1 MKVFLK
7 IIFLSCF
14 AELTRCHIL
23 PIGSKICDPVRQK
36 VVAEIFKVSSGDIL
50 RWEFINKKIYFKEKK
65 KVFTAASESSR
76 VHIDCI
82 KNLPVIHS
90 RNAR

>member
-1 MKVFLK
+1 MTVFLK

-50 RWEFINKKIYFKEKK
+50 R
-65 KVFTAASESSR
+65 
-76 VHIDCI
+76 
-82 KNLPVIHS
+82 
-90 RNAR
+90 